1 MKQITQ
7 ICLEGEDPTLN
18 SSDNIILL
26 KKAANLL
33 YSEAALQRCSYEKFF
48 WKCAASLQEN
58 NHAESRR
65 KWSNLLQ
72 TIKNSKKKNYSD
84 QFFCTHQIFYVLELF
99 YISRTNL

>member
-1 MKQITQ
+1 MNQITQ
-7 ICLEGEDPTLN
+7 ISLEGKGPTLN

-33 YSEAALQRCSYEKFF
+33 YSEAVLQRCSYEKFF
-48 WKCAASLQEN
+48 LKCAADLQEN

-72 TIKNSKKKNYSD
+72 TIKNSKKYIHIVTS
-84 QFFCTHQIFYVLELF
+84 FFVLIKF
-99 YISRTNL
+99 FMF

>member
-48 WKCAASLQEN
+48 WKCSASLQEN

-72 TIKNSKKKNYSD
+72 TIKNSKKK
-84 QFFCTHQIFYVLELF
+84 L
-99 YISRTNL
+99 